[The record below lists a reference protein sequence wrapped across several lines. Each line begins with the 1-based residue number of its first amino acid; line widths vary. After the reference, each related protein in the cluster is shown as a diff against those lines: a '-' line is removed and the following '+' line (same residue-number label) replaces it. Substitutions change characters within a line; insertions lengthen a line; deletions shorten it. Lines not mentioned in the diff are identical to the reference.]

1 LPGTGSV
8 SENVAT
14 DETGV
19 TMRQSRRLQIQT
31 FINDFTK
38 ESILIE
44 PFHTLTGDFV
54 ADSGTPRN

>member
-1 LPGTGSV
+1 
-8 SENVAT
+8 
-14 DETGV
+14 
-19 TMRQSRRLQIQT
+19 MRQSRRLQIQT